1 MAHSWRLGQV
11 QCGPPLLHIALVL
24 AFLVSISHK
33 EIQSKNLDSKTLS
46 DEELHFAKSHLLLS
60 DSIPSGGP
68 LITFKNRV
76 LTNILT
82 NVHNEDILFF
92 VLSPDQKLIY
102 KILHWR
108 EQQEVRVLGTYKLDN
123 QEKIRSLAIL
133 PGEYLFVAD
142 DSRVSQYRIG
152 QCSSHLFCQNCASDP

>member
-1 MAHSWRLGQV
+1 MFDNG
-11 QCGPPLLHIALVL
+11 
-24 AFLVSISHK
+24 AFVEVGSTPVWTAASSHRPG
-33 EIQSKNLDSKTLS
+33 SCVPDSKTLS

-82 NVHNEDILFF
+82 NVHNEDVLFF
-92 VLSPDQKLIY
+92 ALSPDQKLVY

-108 EQQEVRVLGTYKLDN
+108 EQQEVRLLGTYKLDN
-123 QEKIRSLAIL
+123 QEKVRSLAIL

-142 DSRVSQYRIG
+142 DSRISQYRVG